1 MATPPL
7 TTWRFSLSSYIL
19 SSFNLHLASGIKEL
33 NVIMSRQAKAFFGAS
48 VAVSAATIWGV
59 HYIQQRESDVRRSI
73 FVRGDLN
80 SPQSLPSS
88 CILRSVG
95 SFRAR

>member
-1 MATPPL
+1 
-7 TTWRFSLSSYIL
+7 
-19 SSFNLHLASGIKEL
+19 
-33 NVIMSRQAKAFFGAS
+33 MSRQAKAFFGAS

-73 FVRGDLN
+73 FVRCDWN

-95 SFRAR
+95 SSRAY